1 MEANN
6 DKELSHFQYWDL
18 VLEFEILALIFIHAH
33 HINDFNLYLVSLKA
47 LTPVVFCFR
56 PNQLCTLDSNSYLR
70 YGITFR
76 QLQK

>member
-47 LTPVVFCFR
+47 LTPWFFA
-56 PNQLCTLDSNSYLR
+56 LDLINYAR
-70 YGITFR
+70 WIPIHI
-76 QLQK
+76 